1 MRKKKVLR
9 AFRAPRQAGAPGG
22 AKGSGRCCPGTSL
35 GRLSGVGRFSA
46 KFVGFQGLGF
56 RVLGFRVRS

>member
-1 MRKKKVLR
+1 MKKQCLR
-9 AFRAPRQAGAPGG
+9 PLGLRDRPGAPGG

-46 KFVGFQGLGF
+46 KFSGFPGLGF